1 VRAIELLGKQHH
13 RDGFDCGNEALNQF
27 LKQTA
32 RQHIQKGVSRT
43 FVLVNTE
50 QPEIIIG
57 FFTLTLCEVH
67 LDQFPAKLLKKY
79 PAQVPGVKLA
89 RLAVDQ
95 AYQRQGI
102 GEVLMIEA
110 MQRAL
115 IIADNAGGIGLFVDA
130 KDESAKTYYSRYGFV
145 SLEDTSLVLF
155 LPLSVIQQMLES
167 Q

>member
-1 VRAIELLGKQHH
+1 MRAIELLGKQHN
-13 RDGFDCGNEALNQF
+13 RDRFDCGNEALNQF

-32 RQHIQKGVSRT
+32 RQHIQKSVSRT
-43 FVLVNTE
+43 FVLIDTE
-50 QPEIIIG
+50 QLEIIIG
-57 FFTLTLCEVH
+57 FFTLTLCEVRV
-67 LDQFPAKLLKKY
+67 DKFPAKFFNKY
-79 PAQVPGVKLA
+79 PSKVPGVKLA

-115 IIADNAGGIGLFVDA
+115 IVAENAGGIGLFVDA

-145 SLEDTSLVLF
+145 SLEDASLELF
-155 LPLSVIQQMLES
+155 LPLSVIEQMLK
-167 Q
+167 